1 MRDVTEVEQKA
12 LDYCLELTSSKFGFI
27 GLLNEARDAMVVAAI
42 KGFVPNAPD
51 FYEKYRFMSVRP
63 SVFGITLVEE
73 RPYIS
78 NDVSHDPL
86 SVGQPPGHPPVE
98 TFLGVPLRVAST
110 LIGLIGVANK
120 PEGYDGD
127 DERLLSTF
135 ANQVAV
141 ALDNARLYQQQ
152 RKMIQQLISLVE
164 LATEVSSS
172 RPVQHRDD
180 DRAGEGGLGPFSFG
194 PAQTPEPVTR
204 TLSDTQREILS
215 LVAGGLSNREIA
227 ARVHL
232 SEHTVKSHLQE
243 IFRKLSVRNRAE
255 AVSKAARDGLI

>member
-1 MRDVTEVEQKA
+1 
-12 LDYCLELTSSKFGFI
+12 
-27 GLLNEARDAMVVAAI
+27 MVVAAI
-42 KGFVPNAPD
+42 KGFVPNSPD

-63 SVFGITLVEE
+63 SVFGITLLEE

-152 RKMIQQLISLVE
+152 REMIQQLISLVE

-180 DRAGEGGLGPFSFG
+180 DRAGEGVLGPFSFG
-194 PAQTPEPVTR
+194 PAQTPEPDTR
-204 TLSDTQREILS
+204 TLSDTQARDPLARRGRPVEPGDRG
-215 LVAGGLSNREIA
+215 AGPSQRAHGE
-227 ARVHL
+227 VPPPGDL
-232 SEHTVKSHLQE
+232 SEALGPKPCRGREQSH
-243 IFRKLSVRNRAE
+243 RAT
-255 AVSKAARDGLI
+255 G